1 MEDFSRNPC
10 RHHLFEVFALD
21 KSETDLRI
29 IRAATQAARDRL
41 GFGRLVA
48 RDGTA
53 LELTEAELNAL
64 EKKLLTP
71 LERLQAEQL
80 VHQAH
85 AFSSDRELARC
96 LGRLAEEDRDP
107 MPGLVADLQA
117 QALRVLLKTTP
128 PLPPP
133 SSLSDDLPWP
143 PEPEACEL
151 RRESLLDAILRNA

>member
-1 MEDFSRNPC
+1 MEDFGRNPC
-10 RHHLFEVFALD
+10 RHHLFEIFALD

-53 LELTEAELNAL
+53 IELTEAELNAL

-71 LERLQAEQL
+71 LERLQAEQF

-85 AFSSDRELARC
+85 AFSGDRELARC
-96 LGRLAEEDRDP
+96 LDRLAEEDQDP
-107 MPGLVADLQA
+107 MPGVVAEVQA
-117 QALRVLLKTTP
+117 QALRTLLKTAP
-128 PLPPP
+128 PLPIP
-133 SSLSDDLPWP
+133 SPLADDLPWP
-143 PEPEACEL
+143 PEPEAYPL
-151 RRESLLDAILRNA
+151 RRETLPDAILRDA